1 MRYLT
6 RQVAVDAI
14 QWDGTSDT
22 LAAIYDMVGEDVELT
37 VIDANSHM
45 IQMDT
50 EMGVAYPEPGEWIT
64 WDGEFA
70 QAYKD
75 KRFKEL
81 FTQVIGTAITDG
93 TTVDMVLSGAIPK
106 TQEEKI
112 AFRQYWDSRVDAA
125 KEAGK

>member
-14 QWDGTSDT
+14 QWDGKEDTFGQIRDMLGDEYELSIIDETSN
-22 LAAIYDMVGEDVELT
+22 L
-37 VIDANSHM
+37 

-50 EMGVAYPEPGEWIT
+50 EMGVTYPEPGEWIV

-75 KRFKEL
+75 ARFKEMFAPATEFIL
-81 FTQVIGTAITDG
+81 DAQNVEIT
-93 TTVDMVLSGAIPK
+93 MVQESSAIPK

-112 AFRQYWDSRVDAA
+112 AFRQDWDSRV
-125 KEAGK
+125 ERGIR

>member
-14 QWDGTSDT
+14 QWDGKEDTFGAIRDMIGDEYELYILDETSN
-22 LAAIYDMVGEDVELT
+22 L
-37 VIDANSHM
+37 

-50 EMGVAYPEPGEWIT
+50 EMGVAYPEPGEWIV

-75 KRFKEL
+75 ARFREL
-81 FTQVIGTAITDG
+81 FEPEAQPVNGMI
-93 TTVDMVLSGAIPK
+93 LPK
-106 TQEEKI
+106 TQEEKV
-112 AFRQYWDSRVDAA
+112 AFRQYWDARVDAA
-125 KEAGK
+125 KETR